1 MLAHPLLGP
10 AVGRRGE
17 QDLAMSIAGR
27 FEEALTSVTED
38 GLEGPELLP
47 TRLARAITRML
58 PVDGAG
64 ISLSGID
71 GRRIP
76 LGASSEDAAVAER
89 LQFTVGAGP
98 CMTAQEAR
106 EPVFALHP
114 DLQRRWPA
122 FADLLRERTSYCAV
136 VALPLREAISGLGA
150 IDLYFHREDA
160 VPELDVF
167 EAMAVGDLVTSAL
180 SDTAVWSDWEP
191 GRGPRWLHGP
201 TAQRRARVW
210 EAMGLVALALELDTA
225 TALAVMRAA
234 AYGTGGSVD
243 DVADD
248 VLDGRL
254 KPDELR
260 GPAG

>member
-1 MLAHPLLGP
+1 
-10 AVGRRGE
+10 
-17 QDLAMSIAGR
+17 MSIAGR
-27 FEEALTSVTED
+27 LEEALTSVTET
-38 GLEGPELLP
+38 GLDGPELLP
-47 TRLARAITRML
+47 TRLSRAITKML

-64 ISLSGID
+64 ISLSGVD

-122 FADLLRERTSYCAV
+122 FADLLQQHTSYCAV

-191 GRGPRWLHGP
+191 GRGPQWLHGP
-201 TAQRRARVW
+201 TAKRRAKVW
-210 EAMGLVALALELDTA
+210 EATGLVALALEMDTA

-234 AYGTGGSVD
+234 AYSTSGSVD
-243 DVADD
+243 DVAADL
-248 VLDGRL
+248 LDGRL

>member
-1 MLAHPLLGP
+1 
-10 AVGRRGE
+10 
-17 QDLAMSIAGR
+17 MSIAGR
-27 FEEALTSVTED
+27 FEEALTSVTET
-38 GLEGPELLP
+38 GLDGPELLP
-47 TRLARAITRML
+47 TRLSRAIARML

-64 ISLSGID
+64 ISLAGPD
-71 GRRIP
+71 GQRIP
-76 LGASSEDAAVAER
+76 LGASSEPAAVAER

-106 EPVFALHP
+106 EPVFAMYG

-122 FADLLRERTSYCAV
+122 FADLLRQRTDYYAV

-150 IDLYFHREDA
+150 IDLYFYREED

-180 SDTAVWSDWEP
+180 SETAVWSDWEP

-201 TAQRRARVW
+201 AAKRRARVW
-210 EAMGLVALALELDTA
+210 EAMGMITLALELDA
-225 TALAVMRAA
+225 AAALAVVRAT
-234 AYGTGGSVD
+234 AYATDRTVD
-243 DVADD
+243 DVAAD
-248 VLDGRL
+248 VLDGRV

-260 GPAG
+260 APGD

>member
-1 MLAHPLLGP
+1 M
-10 AVGRRGE
+10 
-17 QDLAMSIAGR
+17 AGR
-27 FEEALTSVTED
+27 FEEALTSVTEPA
-38 GLEGPELLP
+38 LEGRELLP
-47 TRLARAITRML
+47 SRLARAITRML

-64 ISLSGID
+64 ISLSGGD

-106 EPVFALHP
+106 EPVFALYP

-122 FADLLRERTSYCAV
+122 FAHLLQERTRYCAV

-180 SDTAVWSDWEP
+180 SETAVWSDWEP
-191 GRGPRWLHGP
+191 GHGPEWLHGP
-201 TAQRRARVW
+201 AASRRARVW
-210 EAMGLVALALELDTA
+210 EAMGLVALALELDAA

-234 AYGTGGSVD
+234 AYATDGSVD
-243 DVADD
+243 DVAAD

-260 GPAG
+260 GSGG